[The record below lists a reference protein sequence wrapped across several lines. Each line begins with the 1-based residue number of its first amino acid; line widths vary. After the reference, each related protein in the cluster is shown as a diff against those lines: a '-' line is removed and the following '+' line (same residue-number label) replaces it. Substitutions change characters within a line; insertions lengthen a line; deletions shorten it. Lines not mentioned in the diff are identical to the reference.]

1 LSGQPPPSIQ
11 DTSGATTQ
19 TTPTSTTTTT
29 TTSAHTPSPP
39 PPTASAQSS
48 TSTGQFSHGEH
59 GQTRKYEEYAY
70 VLDFT
75 PRGKSITVRG
85 REGVIIQAIGEER
98 LTLLE
103 LLGIA
108 NATVDVGDRLY
119 IGREGREKV
128 SSVLGRLEYNDI
140 SQTAKNE
147 LPNIVEKIVV
157 ANEKRF
163 VNYIN
168 VSQPITP
175 RIHALELIPGIGKT
189 YMMTI
194 IKERDKRK
202 FENFADLQT
211 RVGLRDPAKLVA
223 KRILEEV
230 MGQARMNLFVRK

>member
-1 LSGQPPPSIQ
+1 LSGQSP
-11 DTSGATTQ
+11 
-19 TTPTSTTTTT
+19 
-29 TTSAHTPSPP
+29 PSPP
-39 PPTASAQSS
+39 TAPS
-48 TSTGQFSHGEH
+48 TQHTADTGHFSQAEH
-59 GQTRKYEEYAY
+59 SQARKYEEYAY

-103 LLGIA
+103 LLGIP
-108 NATVDVGDRLY
+108 NATVEIGERLY
-119 IGREGREKV
+119 IGRETREKV

-140 SQTAKNE
+140 SQSAKNE
-147 LPNIVEKIVV
+147 LANIIEKVVV

-168 VSQPITP
+168 NAQPITP

-194 IKERDKRK
+194 IKERDKKK
-202 FENFADLQT
+202 FENFSDLQN

-223 KRILEEV
+223 KRIIEEI

>member
-1 LSGQPPPSIQ
+1 LSGQQP
-11 DTSGATTQ
+11 
-19 TTPTSTTTTT
+19 
-29 TTSAHTPSPP
+29 PP
-39 PPTASAQSS
+39 PPTPAPS
-48 TSTGQFSHGEH
+48 TQDATAAGNFSQGEH
-59 GQTRKYEEYAY
+59 GQPRKYEEYAY

-103 LLGIA
+103 LLGIQ
-108 NATVDVGDRLY
+108 NATVEIGERLY

-128 SSVLGRLEYNDI
+128 SSVLGRLEYNAI
-140 SQTAKNE
+140 SQAAKNE
-147 LPNIVEKIVV
+147 LANIIEKVVV

-163 VNYIN
+163 VNYVN
-168 VSQPITP
+168 NAQPITP

-194 IKERDKRK
+194 IKERDKKK
-202 FENFADLQT
+202 FENFSDLQT
-211 RVGLRDPAKLVA
+211 RVGLRDPAKLIS
-223 KRILEEV
+223 KRIIEEI

>member
-1 LSGQPPPSIQ
+1 MSGQPPS
-11 DTSGATTQ
+11 
-19 TTPTSTTTTT
+19 TPD
-29 TTSAHTPSPP
+29 AAAGHY
-39 PPTASAQSS
+39 
-48 TSTGQFSHGEH
+48 SHGEH
-59 GQTRKYEEYAY
+59 GQPRKYEEYAY

-103 LLGIA
+103 LLGVQ
-108 NATVDVGDRLY
+108 NTNVDLGERLY
-119 IGREGREKV
+119 IGREGRDKV
-128 SSVLGRLEYNDI
+128 SSVLGRLEYNDV
-140 SQTAKNE
+140 SQAAKNE
-147 LPNIVEKIVV
+147 LPTIVERIVV

-163 VNYIN
+163 VEYIN
-168 VSQPITP
+168 MSQPITP

-194 IKERDKRK
+194 IKERDKKK
-202 FENFADLQT
+202 FDNFADLQS

-223 KRILEEV
+223 KRIIEEI